1 MKNNWNYLKLYK
13 MKILQIHNK
22 YFIDGGEDTVVD
34 NEKKILLKNGHKVDQ
49 LIRKNK
55 NEIKSILDWFSV
67 LNNLTNSKKSIKI
80 LENYLKKNKTPDI
93 IHIHNLFP
101 LWSFSVIKFFA
112 IKKIPIIITLHN
124 YRFLW
129 GKIKLFD
136 KDSFKYDF
144 FKNSKILTLIIGLLF
159 NKNEHFLKYVSSFIC
174 LTKFQKKLFKNF
186 GFNKKQLIVKQ
197 HSLKLTNKYIKWKNR
212 NEKIIYIGRLSP
224 QKGVYTLLKAW
235 KIWGKNAPI
244 LEIIG
249 TGEDEEKLKGY
260 KEEHGLSNVFFTG
273 KLTYKKVQKKI
284 EKSKLLI
291 IPSEWYE
298 PFGLVILEAFSKGT
312 PVAGSNIGSLPN
324 LITNNHNGFTFKNKN
339 EYALFRKVKNA
350 WTQKNY
356 LEKLS
361 KKIKNTSAK
370 FHKLNN
376 NYPILI
382 SIYNKAIKN
391 NKIISNKK

>member
-1 MKNNWNYLKLYK
+1 
-13 MKILQIHNK
+13 MKILQIHNEYIIK
-22 YFIDGGEDTVVD
+22 GGEDIVVD
-34 NEKKILLKNGHKVDQ
+34 DEKKLLQKNGHKVDQ

-67 LNNLTNSKKSIKI
+67 LNNLTNSKKSTKI
-80 LENYLKKNKTPDI
+80 LEDYLKKNKTPDI
-93 IHIHNLFP
+93 VHIHNLFP
-101 LWSFSVIKFFA
+101 LWSFSVIKFFI
-112 IKKIPIIITLHN
+112 IKKIPIVITLHN

-129 GKIKLFD
+129 SKIKLFD
-136 KDSFKYDF
+136 KNSFKYGF
-144 FKNSKILTLIIGLLF
+144 FKDSKILTLIIGLLF
-159 NKNEHFLKYVSSFIC
+159 NKNHYFLKYVSFFIC

-186 GFNKKQLIVKQ
+186 GFNEKQLMIKQ

-212 NEKIIYIGRLSP
+212 NEKIIYLGRLSP
-224 QKGVYTLLKAW
+224 EKGIHTLLKAW

-249 TGEDEEKLKGY
+249 TGKEEEKLKKY
-260 KEEHGLSNVFFTG
+260 KEEHALSNVFFTG

-312 PVAGSNIGSLPN
+312 PVAASNIGSLPN

-339 EYALFRKVKNA
+339 EYSLFRKVKKA
-350 WTQKNY
+350 WTKENY

-370 FHKLNN
+370 FHIRNN
-376 NYPILI
+376 NYQILI
-382 SIYNKAIKN
+382 SIYNKAIEN
-391 NKIISNKK
+391 NKIISNKKIILK